1 MGEQIAKKGVL
12 FFIIIIILGALLGGV
27 MGEILGLIIKEGMLH
42 KILVTGLHPA
52 LKPVTLDLAVLNIT
66 FGIGMKLNLLSVFG
80 IIGAIWLYYKL

>member
-1 MGEQIAKKGVL
+1 MAKKGVI
-12 FFIIIIILGALLGGV
+12 FFIVIIILGALLGGV
-27 MGEILGLIIKEGMLH
+27 LGEILGLIVRGGMLH

-52 LKPVTLDLAVLNIT
+52 LNPVKLDLAVLTIT